1 MYIYLY
7 CFKNNLLTCKF
18 NIMRILAV
26 IPARYQSSR
35 LPGKPIADILG
46 KPMIWWVYQ
55 AVKKCIRITDV
66 VVATDDERII
76 AECKKYDLCSVMT
89 SKEHDTPTSRLYEV
103 STKIDS
109 DLYLLVMGDEPLVNE
124 KCFDLIIPENLES
137 KYYVA
142 ALSNR
147 LEDPTEV
154 IDFSNQKVVTNQWN
168 EVLLISRSPIPYPK
182 GILGFPYYKVTGVQL
197 FSKAALSFFSK
208 TPKSILEKAEENDLM
223 RFVENRIPV
232 IMICSPYKTISVDTP
247 KDLNIV
253 INEIEKRNGKN
264 KIA

>member
-1 MYIYLY
+1 M
-7 CFKNNLLTCKF
+7 KV
-18 NIMRILAV
+18 LAV

-35 LPGKPIADILG
+35 LPGKPIVDILG

-55 AVKKCIRITDV
+55 VVKKCIRITDV

-76 AECKKYDLCSVMT
+76 NECEKYNFHCVMT

-124 KCFDLIIPENLES
+124 KCFDLIIPEKLES

-142 ALSNR
+142 ALSNK

-197 FSKAALSFFSK
+197 FSKEALHFFSK
-208 TPKSILEKAEENDLM
+208 TPKSTLEKAEENDLM

-232 IMICSPYKTISVDTP
+232 IMVYSPYKTVSVDTP
-247 KDLNIV
+247 KDLDII
-253 INEIEKRNGKN
+253 INEIKDGKN
-264 KIA
+264 KLA